1 MIIEAR
7 ALVLGDN
14 VNTDLLHPPA
24 FYSTDDGTAAVG
36 AFAGLDID
44 RKALGPPPYVIL
56 AGKNF
61 GCGSS
66 RESTMRAL
74 KAAGLV
80 AIAARSFAH
89 IFRRTALNLGVPS
102 LVLGKNP
109 GPVPTG
115 TPVALDTALWTL
127 SLDGAKTQALEPF
140 EELLLAAGGLEAHL
154 AGKDWSWK

>member
-24 FYSTDDGTAAVG
+24 FYSTDDKTAARG
-36 AFAGLDID
+36 AFAGLDLD
-44 RKALGPPPYVIL
+44 RAALGPPPYVIL

-74 KAAGLV
+74 KTAGLV

-89 IFRRTALNLGVPS
+89 IFHRTATNLGVPA
-102 LVLGKNP
+102 LVIRGN
-109 GPVPTG
+109 
-115 TPVALDTALWTL
+115 PVATKTGASVAFDSELWTVRFE
-127 SLDGAKTQALEPF
+127 GATTVPPEPF
-140 EELLLAAGGLEAHL
+140 EQQLLAAGGLENLL
-154 AGKDWSWK
+154 AGKDWQWE